1 MNPFT
6 TIVGFLSQ
14 VLIGLP
20 TSAVLA
26 IDDDPCTPQDKA
38 SQIGWANGI
47 AAGTSICMAIMR
59 LGSRGTVSTMISS
72 IPDITLNPFT
82 GAAILLILISVRYLG
97 LCMLPNTLAISN
109 SVYSKIPTFLMNG
122 FILALSIGIMIYIN
136 GGPLAACYILGCLGI
151 RYLILASGANEAVS
165 LSLISIVPII
175 GILES
180 FH

>member
-6 TIVGFLSQ
+6 TIVGFFSQ
-14 VLIGLP
+14 LLIGLP

-26 IDDDPCTPQDKA
+26 IDDDPSTPQDKA

-47 AAGTSICMAIMR
+47 AAGTSICMALMN
-59 LGSRGTVSTMISS
+59 LGSRDTVSTMISS

-82 GAAILLILISVRYLG
+82 GFAILVILVAVRYLA
-97 LCMLPNTLAISN
+97 LCMLPNTLVISN
-109 SVYSKIPTFLMNG
+109 SVYNKIPTFLMNG
-122 FILALSIGIMIYIN
+122 FILALSTGVMIYIN
-136 GGPLAACYILGCLGI
+136 GGPLAACYIIGCLGI
-151 RYLILASGANEAVS
+151 RYLILASGANEAIS
-165 LSLISIVPII
+165 LSLISVVPIV